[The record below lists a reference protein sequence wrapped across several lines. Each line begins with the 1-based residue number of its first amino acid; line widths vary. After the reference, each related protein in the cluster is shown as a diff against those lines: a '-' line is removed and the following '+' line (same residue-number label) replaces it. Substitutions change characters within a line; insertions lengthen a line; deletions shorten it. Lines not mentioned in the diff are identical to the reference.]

1 MGQEDGERWTDA
13 VALQLPILLPRSFPV
28 LAIGRGSVLARDLVM
43 AISEDCSGGTDH
55 ARRMT
60 KYQGLA
66 NAIGR
71 HSTRR

>member
-1 MGQEDGERWTDA
+1 MDRRGRLAAADSSAAQ
-13 VALQLPILLPRSFPV
+13 FPSPGNRQG
-28 LAIGRGSVLARDLVM
+28 IGAGLDLVM